1 MMRKLIVMAMVAG
14 VLASGGLPRDA
25 HAGVTVDLL
34 FVAVNGAAITPTS
47 RLFGP
52 APGDTLNMVIV
63 MRNDEGLTGHAFSI
77 NYDLDGENQLDV
89 LGRGNWAGI
98 AMNKANVKYSPIPG
112 AFSPTTPTFV
122 GSWNSTNGASTNL
135 LLLPAAGAF
144 AGGYSIG
151 TVVWKVNAP
160 TGDNGASV
168 VIGYLNPG
176 DGLRGSGFNNISSSA
191 LFRGAILGVGD
202 GVPEPGTAA
211 LLGLGLVGLVLAGR
225 RRRRA

>member
-14 VLASGGLPRDA
+14 WVAAGGFVKDA
-25 HAGVTVDLL
+25 NAGVTIDLL
-34 FVAVNGAAITPTS
+34 FTAVNGVGIAPTATLAS
-47 RLFGP
+47 V

-98 AMNKANVKYSPIPG
+98 AMNKGNTKYTPIPG

-151 TVVWKVNAP
+151 TVVWKVNGG
-160 TGDNGASV
+160 TGDNSASAI
-168 VIGYLNPG
+168 IGYLNPG
-176 DGLRGSGFNNISSSA
+176 VDGLGGSGFNNISASA
-191 LFRGAILGVGD
+191 LFHGATVVNV
-202 GVPEPGTAA
+202 VPEPGTAA
-211 LLGLGLVGLVLAGR
+211 LIGFGLVGLVLAGR
-225 RRRRA
+225 RNRA